1 MAGPGEPIKY
11 EPLSDRDD
19 PLRLGQEKTP
29 HPLSIRSEQ
38 TLEQTREPHAMR
50 RALWPLI
57 VGMVAFLQLPGLI
70 SIAWPPKD
78 IVSDFFQDWASG
90 RNWWTGLPVYTDHRV
105 TIPRYIGSVDPY
117 CLRVGFNAHPP
128 SSVLMVIPWA
138 LLGYRE
144 ALLAWNLLS
153 LGMLLASLEII
164 RRSLELPLTLG
175 LILPAVTFLLLG
187 QPLLMQFFHG
197 QWNLIL
203 LLLVTASWT
212 SERSGRPYWAGVLLG
227 TATAIKLFP
236 AFLFLYFLMR
246 RQWIAVIAGA
256 VAFGMLTGLTAGLLG
271 PETYRVYLHDVL
283 PKLGTNRSS
292 WYNASLIGFWTKLL
306 DPATAVQHVVPLWR
320 SGMTLRVAILLT
332 VIAVMA
338 TVAWV
343 VRRANTRAALD
354 HAFGLAVTGMLLVSP
369 ITWDHSFVLLLF
381 PISILLHDPPPLE
394 LARVVLIVS
403 LAAIW
408 FLGQRLVCAWLI
420 PGGLLEGFAYPVH
433 TLTVLAYPCYALVTI
448 FVIQAFRSGS
458 TGLDL
463 QAEQL
468 NV

>member
-1 MAGPGEPIKY
+1 MAGPGGPIKY
-11 EPLSDRDD
+11 EPPSDRGD
-19 PLRLGQEKTP
+19 PLRLEQEKTT
-29 HPLSIRSEQ
+29 HPLAVVSER
-38 TLEQTREPHAMR
+38 TLEQAREPQATR
-50 RALWPLI
+50 RVLWLLI
-57 VGMVAFLQLPGLI
+57 VGMVAFFQIPELI

-90 RNWWTGLPVYTDHRV
+90 RNWWNGLPVYTDHRV
-105 TIPRYIGSVDPY
+105 TIPRYIGRVDPY
-117 CLRVGFNAHPP
+117 CLRVEFNAHPP
-128 SSVLMVIPWA
+128 SSVLVVIPWA
-138 LLGYRE
+138 MLGYRE

-175 LILPAVTFLLLG
+175 LILPAVIFLLLG

-203 LLLVTASWT
+203 LLLVTASWA
-212 SERSGRPYWAGVLLG
+212 SERSGRPSWAGVLLG

-246 RQWIAVIAGA
+246 RQWIAVIAG
-256 VAFGMLTGLTAGLLG
+256 VLAFGMLTGLTAGLLG
-271 PETYRVYLHDVL
+271 PETYRIYLHDVV
-283 PKLGTNRSS
+283 PKLWTNRSS
-292 WYNASLIGFWTKLL
+292 WYNASLVGFWTKLF

-320 SGMTLRVAILLT
+320 SGTALRVANLLT
-332 VIAVMA
+332 VLAVLA
-338 TVAWV
+338 SVTWV
-343 VRRANTRAALD
+343 VGRANTRAALD

-369 ITWDHSFVLLLF
+369 ITWDHSFVMLLF

-394 LARVVLIVS
+394 LARLVLIVS

-433 TLTVLAYPCYALVTI
+433 TLTVLAYPCYALVSI
-448 FVIQAFRSGS
+448 FIIQAFRSGS
-458 TGLDL
+458 TGLGLSSD
-463 QAEQL
+463 QL
-468 NV
+468 SI